1 METFP
6 VAFDLGS
13 VSEQYVVRW
22 VIPPRGQLV
31 SDWSYMFLF
40 SSKMEEAQLIAL
52 LLCKE
57 GYRSQIWL
65 LSSGH
70 SKLLV
75 DYSTYDNCEVK
86 DGSFSPS

>member
-22 VIPPRGQLV
+22 VIPPRGLLV

-40 SSKMEEAQLIAL
+40 SSKIEEAQLIAL

-57 GYRSQIWL
+57 RYRSQIWL

-70 SKLLV
+70 SKLLA
-75 DYSTYDNCEVK
+75 DYSTLNNCEVQNEA
-86 DGSFSPS
+86 FPSS